1 MTLQEPLT
9 TKRRARGRPSA
20 EEASELREAF
30 LQTALRSFLD
40 LGYAATSIEAIARDA
55 GVAKITIYRQFSGKQ
70 ELFRE
75 VAQRALARA
84 NQQMQQSML
93 TESADTKDALR
104 NLVER
109 MYLGLADPETR
120 AVLRLVVGE
129 AERFPELAAALYS
142 ESSYVLTPAA
152 ELLAKAH
159 SRGELYVPNAPVAA
173 AQLASLTMGGLRFL
187 ISKPLSTEAERRAWA
202 DSVVELVLKGWQ
214 PRQTGDTA
222 ASFAAAE
229 ASAHVGHVTPGT
241 DRPPTAPRPHQ
252 DNDTPGTQRSQ
263 AGSSQSGND
272 ANTGSSSSASDE
284 G

>member
-1 MTLQEPLT
+1 MTLPDSPT
-9 TKRRARGRPSA
+9 IKRRPRGRPSA

-84 NQQMQQSML
+84 NRQMQQSMRS
-93 TESADTKDALR
+93 EIADTKDALR
-104 NLVER
+104 SLVER
-109 MYLGLADPETR
+109 MYLGLADSETR
-120 AVLRLVVGE
+120 SVLRLVVGE

-142 ESSYVLTPAA
+142 ESSYVLAPAA

-159 SRGELYVPNAPVAA
+159 ARGELHVPNPPVAA

-187 ISKPLSTEAERRAWA
+187 ISKPLANDEERRAWA
-202 DSVVELVLKGWQ
+202 DSVVELVLKGWE
-214 PRQTGDTA
+214 PRTPVRLA
-222 ASFAAAE
+222 A
-229 ASAHVGHVTPGT
+229 GG
-241 DRPPTAPRPHQ
+241 
-252 DNDTPGTQRSQ
+252 
-263 AGSSQSGND
+263 
-272 ANTGSSSSASDE
+272 
-284 G
+284 